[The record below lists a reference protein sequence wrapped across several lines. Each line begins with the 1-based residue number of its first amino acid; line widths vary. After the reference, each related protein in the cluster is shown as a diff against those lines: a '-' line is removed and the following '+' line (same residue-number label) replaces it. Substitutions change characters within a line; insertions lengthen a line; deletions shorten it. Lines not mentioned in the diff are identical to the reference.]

1 LGKAGG
7 LPHAIQRSVDQ
18 FHRQQSWSERAVAK
32 VFQIE
37 MSAWFWTVGLHR
49 HALHMAM

>member
-1 LGKAGG
+1 MPSSA
-7 LPHAIQRSVDQ
+7 RSIASWQ
-18 FHRQQSWSERAVAK
+18 FHRRQSWRERAVAK

-37 MSAWFWTVGLHR
+37 MSARFWTVGLHR